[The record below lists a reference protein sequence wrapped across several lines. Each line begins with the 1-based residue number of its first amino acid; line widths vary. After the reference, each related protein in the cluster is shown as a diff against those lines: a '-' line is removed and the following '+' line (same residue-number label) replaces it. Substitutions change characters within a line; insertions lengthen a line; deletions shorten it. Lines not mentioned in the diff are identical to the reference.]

1 MVPAIYF
8 GATTPIPLYKMFVKG
23 MRLQTG
29 RAHARAAIPGV
40 LALIAEGRL
49 RPEAVTSQVVAWD
62 DAPAAIAGGAQT
74 KLVIERV
81 A

>member
-1 MVPAIYF
+1 
-8 GATTPIPLYKMFVKG
+8 
-23 MRLQTG
+23 
-29 RAHARAAIPGV
+29 V